1 MVFRSCLFEE
11 ALVVVSAKTA
21 YGVAVGV
28 VLAVAIPV
36 SMLVAPCMKVCWPSV
51 ADSVFDS
58 SVVAEEGLLCMYL
71 CEVDKCWLV
80 VCVVRL
86 PHILSSVTLPTVVAL
101 VLLFGSLRSVCL

>member
-51 ADSVFDS
+51 ADSVFGS

-101 VLLFGSLRSVCL
+101 VLSFGSLRSVYL

>member
-21 YGVAVGV
+21 YGVTVGV

-58 SVVAEEGLLCMYL
+58 SVVAEEDLLCMYL
-71 CEVDKCWLV
+71 CGADNCWLV

-101 VLLFGSLRSVCL
+101 VLSFGSLRSVCL